1 MTRDMALFY
10 VKGLIVNFM
19 FCTTCTYGILKFFF
33 LIAQSKIIFF
43 LQLKIVEKVVTYKKN

>member
-33 LIAQSKIIFF
+33 FDCTEQDNYLFPVNNCRKSCN
-43 LQLKIVEKVVTYKKN
+43 LQKN